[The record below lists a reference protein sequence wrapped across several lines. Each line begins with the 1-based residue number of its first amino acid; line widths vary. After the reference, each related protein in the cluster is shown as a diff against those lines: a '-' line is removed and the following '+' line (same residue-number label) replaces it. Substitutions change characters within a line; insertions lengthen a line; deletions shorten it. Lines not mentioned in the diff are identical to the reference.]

1 MQSYHL
7 RSVTHTKFCGRV
19 WVRLAGVV
27 SLVIDGYSA
36 RPQQMM
42 DARDTAELYLGH
54 SCNSKTD
61 LETENKQQQNHQS
74 IVLVHCNIQN
84 QGVLTDW
91 YSE

>member
-7 RSVTHTKFCGRV
+7 RSTAHTKLCGRV

-27 SLVIDGYSA
+27 PLLIDGYSVHLQ
-36 RPQQMM
+36 RMM
-42 DARDTAELYLGH
+42 DVRDTAELYRGH

-74 IVLVHCNIQN
+74 IVLVHCNVQN